1 MIENSQASEHEI
13 MWVMRISIFVTG
25 AMATTMALT
34 VHTIYGLW

>member
-1 MIENSQASEHEI
+1 